1 MTKFRLAAL
10 ACSLVIATTGSVVAL
25 AETLDLTGIHC
36 LFADKAVN
44 PEKSADYKDGKV
56 YFCCG
61 NCLGKFKESPE
72 EVCIQ
77 RHMQLVATKQYV
89 QKSCPLSGGP
99 LNPDT
104 KLKVGDADVTFC
116 CNNCKGKV
124 AGAEPAEQLEMG
136 FSDKAFEESGLC
148 QGRSQVDAGGVTT
161 ACRKSR
167 SK

>member
-1 MTKFRLAAL
+1 MTKYRLAAL
-10 ACSLVIATTGSVVAL
+10 AFSLVVAMTGGAVAL

-44 PEKSADYKDGKV
+44 PEKSVAYKDGKV

-61 NCLGKFKESPE
+61 NCAGKFQESPE
-72 EVCIQ
+72 KFASKGN
-77 RHMQLVATKQYV
+77 MQLVATKQYE

-104 KLKVGDADVTFC
+104 KLKVGDAEVTFC

-124 AGAEPAEQLEMG
+124 SAAEPAEQLELV
-136 FSDKAFEESGLC
+136 FADKAFEK
-148 QGRSQVDAGGVTT
+148 AGF
-161 ACRKSR
+161 AKAEA
-167 SK
+167 K